1 VQGISLD
8 VEGTFSLQLSAKSTG
23 LFESFY
29 SQLKPI
35 VLIKEQKVIAGE
47 GRVTDKEL
55 NEKNEKKFPF
65 SFLLKVAQRACY
77 SPTTLR
83 PAPPRLAILSLT
95 HCLAARFRLR

>member
-47 GRVTDKEL
+47 GRITEKEL
-55 NEKNEKKFPF
+55 NEKSEKKFPF
-65 SFLLKVAQRACY
+65 SFLLKVTQRACY
-77 SPTTLR
+77 WPTGTR
-83 PAPPRLAILSLT
+83 PALQF
-95 HCLAARFRLR
+95 CY

>member
-65 SFLLKVAQRACY
+65 SFLLKVAQQACD

-83 PAPPRLAILSLT
+83 PAPPRLAILLLT